1 MRKKIFQAMMAAAG
15 SVLLASLIIILGC
28 LYDYFGG
35 LQEKQMQDELT
46 LAAAGLEQSG
56 EVYLTDQHLESKRF
70 RLTWIDAQG
79 NVLYDTKADG
89 SSMEN
94 HADRE
99 EFQQAIKNGF
109 GESSRYSSTLMEKT
123 LYRAQRLADG
133 SVLRISVSRAT
144 SGVLLL
150 GLLQPLVLVL
160 IVALALSALLSKRI
174 ARWVV
179 APLENLDL
187 EHPLENDTYEELAPL
202 LGRINQQRRQIDL
215 QLAKL
220 QRRNDEFAQITGS
233 MKEGL
238 LLLNEKNQ
246 ILSINPM
253 AQRLF
258 ETDESC
264 VGENFLAVERSPEV
278 NAAIAEAFAK
288 GSSKIQLP
296 RGEQTY
302 QLDIS
307 AISSGGAVIGAVI
320 LVFDITESMRAEQ
333 SRREFTANVSHEL
346 KTPLQSIMGSAEL
359 IENGLVAEDDMP
371 RFVGHIR
378 TEAARLVSLIEDIIR
393 LSQLD
398 EGSELPFEVCD
409 LTEIA
414 REVTESLADAADQR
428 KISLTFSGEPL
439 GLCSVKRLLAEI
451 CYNLCDNA
459 IKYNREGG
467 QVMVSVSRVGEEAVL
482 AVKDTGIGIPPEHQ
496 ERVFERFY
504 RVDKSHSKESGGTG
518 LGLSIVKHAVQDLGG
533 RIELDSTPGEG
544 TEIKVYLPL
553 KSAV

>member
-28 LYDYFGG
+28 LYDYFDG

-46 LAAAGLEQSG
+46 LAAAAIEESG
-56 EVYLTDQHLESKRF
+56 QAYLDDLNLESKTF

-144 SGVLLL
+144 SGVLVL
-150 GLLQPLVLVL
+150 GMLQPILLVL
-160 IVALALSALLSKRI
+160 IVALVLSALLSKRI

-220 QRRNDEFAQITGS
+220 QRGNDEFTQVTGS

-238 LLLNEKNQ
+238 ILLNERSQ
-246 ILSINPM
+246 VLSINPM

-258 ETDESC
+258 ETDERC
-264 VGENFLAVERSPEV
+264 VGEDFLTVERSPEV
-278 NAAIAEAFAK
+278 SAAIQTALQSGYCEL
-288 GSSKIQLP
+288 QLA
-296 RGEQTY
+296 RGEHIY

-307 AISSGGAVIGAVI
+307 AISSGGVVIGAVI
-320 LVFDITESMRAEQ
+320 LVFDVTENARAEQ

-359 IENGLVAEDDMP
+359 IENGLVAAQDMP

-398 EGSELPFEVCD
+398 EGGELPFEVCD
-409 LTEIA
+409 LAEIA
-414 REVTESLADAADQR
+414 RETTDSLADAAEQR

-439 GLCSVKRLLAEI
+439 GLCSVKRLLSEI

-459 IKYNREGG
+459 IKYNQEGG

-533 RIELDSTPGEG
+533 HLALSSTPGEG

>member
-28 LYDYFGG
+28 LYDYFGA

-150 GLLQPLVLVL
+150 GMLQPIVLVL

-215 QLAKL
+215 QLAGL

-264 VGENFLAVERSPEV
+264 VGEDFLAVERSSEV

-296 RGEQTY
+296 RGERTY

-307 AISSGGAVIGAVI
+307 AISSGGAVI

-359 IENGLVAEDDMP
+359 IENGLVTEKDLP

-378 TEAARLVSLIEDIIR
+378 TEAARLVTLIEDIIR

-428 KISLTFSGEPL
+428 KISLTFSGEPF
-439 GLCSVKRLLAEI
+439 GLFSVKRLLAEI

-504 RVDKSHSKESGGTG
+504 RVDKSHSKESGGIG

-553 KSAV
+553 KTVV

>member
-28 LYDYFGG
+28 LYDYFDG

-46 LAAAGLEQSG
+46 LAAAAIEESG
-56 EVYLTDQHLESKRF
+56 QAYLDDLNLESKTF

-133 SVLRISVSRAT
+133 SVLRISVNRAT
-144 SGVLLL
+144 SGVLVL
-150 GLLQPLVLVL
+150 GMLQPILLVL
-160 IVALALSALLSKRI
+160 IVALVLSALLSKRI

-220 QRRNDEFAQITGS
+220 QRGNDEFTQVTGS

-238 LLLNEKNQ
+238 ILLNERSQ
-246 ILSINPM
+246 VLSINPM

-258 ETDESC
+258 ETDERC
-264 VGENFLAVERSPEV
+264 VGEDFLTVERSPEV
-278 NAAIAEAFAK
+278 SAAIQTALQSGYCEL
-288 GSSKIQLP
+288 QLA
-296 RGEQTY
+296 RGEHIY

-307 AISSGGAVIGAVI
+307 AISSGGTVIGAVI
-320 LVFDITESMRAEQ
+320 LAFDVTENARAEQ

-359 IENGLVAEDDMP
+359 IENGLVAAQDMP

-398 EGSELPFEVCD
+398 EGGELPFEVCD
-409 LTEIA
+409 LAEIA
-414 REVTESLADAADQR
+414 RETTDSLADAAEKR

-482 AVKDTGIGIPPEHQ
+482 SVKDTGIGIPPEHQ

-533 RIELDSTPGEG
+533 HLALSSTPGEG

>member
-46 LAAAGLEQSG
+46 LASAGLEQSG
-56 EVYLTDQHLESKRF
+56 KVYLTEQHLESKRF

-150 GLLQPLVLVL
+150 GMLQPIVLVL

-215 QLAKL
+215 QLAGL

-238 LLLNEKNQ
+238 ILLNEKNQ

-253 AQRLF
+253 ALRLF

-264 VGENFLAVERSPEV
+264 VGEDFLAVERSPEV

-359 IENGLVAEDDMP
+359 IENGLVTEKDLP

-378 TEAARLVSLIEDIIR
+378 TEAARLVTLIEDIIR

-428 KISLTFSGEPL
+428 KISLTFSGEPF

>member
-28 LYDYFGG
+28 LYDYFDG

-46 LAAAGLEQSG
+46 LAAAAIEESG
-56 EVYLTDQHLESKRF
+56 QAYLDDLNLESKTF

-79 NVLYDTKADG
+79 KVLYDTKADG

-99 EFQQAIKNGF
+99 EFQQAIKNGC

-144 SGVLLL
+144 SGVLVL
-150 GLLQPLVLVL
+150 GMLQPILLVL
-160 IVALALSALLSKRI
+160 IVALVLSALLSKRI

-220 QRRNDEFAQITGS
+220 QRGNDEFTQVTGS

-238 LLLNEKNQ
+238 ILLNERSQ
-246 ILSINPM
+246 VLSINPM

-258 ETDESC
+258 ETDERC
-264 VGENFLAVERSPEV
+264 VGEDFLTVERSPEV
-278 NAAIAEAFAK
+278 SAAIQTALQSGYCEL
-288 GSSKIQLP
+288 QLA
-296 RGEQTY
+296 RGEHIY

-320 LVFDITESMRAEQ
+320 LVFDVTENARAEQ

-359 IENGLVAEDDMP
+359 IENGLVAAQDMP

-398 EGSELPFEVCD
+398 EGGELPFEVCD
-409 LTEIA
+409 LAEIA
-414 REVTESLADAADQR
+414 RETTDSLADAAEQR

-439 GLCSVKRLLAEI
+439 GLCSVKRLLSEI

-533 RIELDSTPGEG
+533 HLALSSTPGEG

>member
-28 LYDYFGG
+28 LYDYFDG

-46 LAAAGLEQSG
+46 LAAAAIEESG
-56 EVYLTDQHLESKRF
+56 QAYLDDLNLESKTF

-144 SGVLLL
+144 SGVLVL
-150 GLLQPLVLVL
+150 GMLQPILLVL
-160 IVALALSALLSKRI
+160 IVALVLSALLSKRI

-220 QRRNDEFAQITGS
+220 QRGNDEFTQVTGS

-238 LLLNEKNQ
+238 ILLNERSQ
-246 ILSINPM
+246 VLSINPM

-258 ETDESC
+258 ETDERC
-264 VGENFLAVERSPEV
+264 VGEDFLTVERSPEV
-278 NAAIAEAFAK
+278 SAAIQTALQSGYCEL
-288 GSSKIQLP
+288 QLA
-296 RGEQTY
+296 RGEHIY

-320 LVFDITESMRAEQ
+320 LVFDVTENARAEQ

-359 IENGLVAEDDMP
+359 IENGLVAAQDMP

-398 EGSELPFEVCD
+398 EGGELPFEVCD
-409 LTEIA
+409 LAEIA
-414 REVTESLADAADQR
+414 RETTDSLADAAEQR

-439 GLCSVKRLLAEI
+439 GLCSVKRLLSEI

-533 RIELDSTPGEG
+533 HLALSSTPGEG

-553 KSAV
+553 KSAL

>member
-1 MRKKIFQAMMAAAG
+1 MRKKIFQAMMVAAG
-15 SVLLASLIIILGC
+15 AVLLASLIIILGC

-56 EVYLTDQHLESKRF
+56 EVYLTEQNLESKRF

-150 GLLQPLVLVL
+150 GMLQPIVLVL

-215 QLAKL
+215 QLAGL

-238 LLLNEKNQ
+238 ILLNEKNQ

-264 VGENFLAVERSPEV
+264 VGEDFLAVERSPEV

-296 RGEQTY
+296 RGERTY

-359 IENGLVAEDDMP
+359 IENGLVTEKDMP

-378 TEAARLVSLIEDIIR
+378 TEAARLVTLIKDIIR

-428 KISLTFSGEPL
+428 KISLTFSGEPF
-439 GLCSVKRLLAEI
+439 GVCSVKRLLAEI

-467 QVMVSVSRVGEEAVL
+467 HVMVSVSRVGEEAVL

-518 LGLSIVKHAVQDLGG
+518 LGLSIVKHTVQDLGG

-553 KSAV
+553 KTAV

>member
-28 LYDYFGG
+28 LYDYFDG

-46 LAAAGLEQSG
+46 LAAAAIEESG
-56 EVYLTDQHLESKRF
+56 QAYLDDLNLESKTF

-144 SGVLLL
+144 SGVLVL
-150 GLLQPLVLVL
+150 GMLQPILLVL

-220 QRRNDEFAQITGS
+220 QRGNDEFTQVTGS

-238 LLLNEKNQ
+238 ILLNERSQ
-246 ILSINPM
+246 VLSINPM

-258 ETDESC
+258 ETDERC
-264 VGENFLAVERSPEV
+264 VGEDFLTVERSPEV
-278 NAAIAEAFAK
+278 SAAIQTALQSGYCEL
-288 GSSKIQLP
+288 QLA
-296 RGEQTY
+296 RGEHIY

-307 AISSGGAVIGAVI
+307 AISSGGTVIGAVI
-320 LVFDITESMRAEQ
+320 LVFDVTENARAEQ

-359 IENGLVAEDDMP
+359 IENGLVAAQDMP

-398 EGSELPFEVCD
+398 EGGELPFEVCD
-409 LTEIA
+409 LAEIA
-414 REVTESLADAADQR
+414 RETTDSLADAAEQR

-439 GLCSVKRLLAEI
+439 GLCSVKRLLSEI

-533 RIELDSTPGEG
+533 HLALSSTPGEG

-553 KSAV
+553 KTAL

>member
-28 LYDYFGG
+28 LYDYFDG

-46 LAAAGLEQSG
+46 LAAAAIEESG
-56 EVYLTDQHLESKRF
+56 QAYLDDLNLESKAF

-99 EFQQAIKNGF
+99 EFQQAIKNGC

-144 SGVLLL
+144 SGVLVL
-150 GLLQPLVLVL
+150 GMLQPILLVL
-160 IVALALSALLSKRI
+160 IVALVLSALLSKRI

-220 QRRNDEFAQITGS
+220 QRGNDEFTQVTGS

-238 LLLNEKNQ
+238 ILLNERSQ
-246 ILSINPM
+246 VLSINPM

-258 ETDESC
+258 ETDERC
-264 VGENFLAVERSPEV
+264 VGEDFLTVERSPEV
-278 NAAIAEAFAK
+278 SAAIQTALQSGYCEL
-288 GSSKIQLP
+288 QLA
-296 RGEQTY
+296 RGEHIY

-307 AISSGGAVIGAVI
+307 AISSGGALIGAVI
-320 LVFDITESMRAEQ
+320 LAFDVTENARAEQ

-359 IENGLVAEDDMP
+359 IENGLVAAQDMP

-398 EGSELPFEVCD
+398 EGGELPFEVCD
-409 LTEIA
+409 LAEIA
-414 REVTESLADAADQR
+414 RETTDSLADAAEQR
-428 KISLTFSGEPL
+428 KIRLTFSGEPL

-533 RIELDSTPGEG
+533 HLALSSTPGEG

>member
-28 LYDYFGG
+28 LYDYFDG

-46 LAAAGLEQSG
+46 LAAAAIEESG
-56 EVYLTDQHLESKRF
+56 QAYLDDLNLESKAF

-144 SGVLLL
+144 SGVLVL
-150 GLLQPLVLVL
+150 GMLQPILLVL
-160 IVALALSALLSKRI
+160 IVALVLSALLSKRI

-220 QRRNDEFAQITGS
+220 QRGNDEFTQVTGS

-238 LLLNEKNQ
+238 ILLNERSQ
-246 ILSINPM
+246 VLSINPM

-258 ETDESC
+258 ETGESC
-264 VGENFLAVERSPEV
+264 VGEDFLTVERSPEV
-278 NAAIAEAFAK
+278 SAAIQTALQSGYCEL
-288 GSSKIQLP
+288 QLA
-296 RGEQTY
+296 RGEHIY

-320 LVFDITESMRAEQ
+320 LVFDVTENARAEQ

-359 IENGLVAEDDMP
+359 IENGLVAAQDMP

-398 EGSELPFEVCD
+398 EGGELPFEVCD
-409 LTEIA
+409 LAEIA
-414 REVTESLADAADQR
+414 RETTDSLADAAEQR

-439 GLCSVKRLLAEI
+439 GLCSVKRLLSEI

-533 RIELDSTPGEG
+533 HLALSSTPGEG

-553 KSAV
+553 KSAL

>member
-28 LYDYFGG
+28 LYDYFDG

-46 LAAAGLEQSG
+46 LAAAAIEESG
-56 EVYLTDQHLESKRF
+56 QAYLDDLNLESKTF

-79 NVLYDTKADG
+79 KVLYDTKADG

-144 SGVLLL
+144 SGVLVL
-150 GLLQPLVLVL
+150 GMLQPILLVL
-160 IVALALSALLSKRI
+160 IVALVLSALLSKRI

-220 QRRNDEFAQITGS
+220 QRGNDEFTQVTGS

-238 LLLNEKNQ
+238 ILLNERSQ
-246 ILSINPM
+246 VLSINPM

-258 ETDESC
+258 ETDERC
-264 VGENFLAVERSPEV
+264 VGEDFLTVERSPEV
-278 NAAIAEAFAK
+278 SAAIQTALQSGYCEL
-288 GSSKIQLP
+288 QLA
-296 RGEQTY
+296 RGEHIY

-307 AISSGGAVIGAVI
+307 VISSGGAVIGAVI
-320 LVFDITESMRAEQ
+320 LVFDVTENARAEQ

-359 IENGLVAEDDMP
+359 IENGLVAAQDMP

-398 EGSELPFEVCD
+398 EGGELPFEVCD
-409 LTEIA
+409 LAEIA
-414 REVTESLADAADQR
+414 RETTDSLADAAEQR
-428 KISLTFSGEPL
+428 NIRLTFSGEPL

-533 RIELDSTPGEG
+533 HLALSSTPGEG

>member
-46 LAAAGLEQSG
+46 LAAAAIEESG
-56 EVYLTDQHLESKRF
+56 QAYLDDLNLESKTF

-144 SGVLLL
+144 SGVLVL
-150 GLLQPLVLVL
+150 GMLQPILLVL
-160 IVALALSALLSKRI
+160 IVALVLSALLSKRI

-220 QRRNDEFAQITGS
+220 QRGNDEFTQVTGS

-238 LLLNEKNQ
+238 ILLNERSQ
-246 ILSINPM
+246 VLSINPM

-258 ETDESC
+258 ETDERC
-264 VGENFLAVERSPEV
+264 VGEDFLTVERSPEV
-278 NAAIAEAFAK
+278 SAAIQTALQSGYCEL
-288 GSSKIQLP
+288 QLA
-296 RGEQTY
+296 RGEHIY

-320 LVFDITESMRAEQ
+320 LVFDVTENARAEQ

-359 IENGLVAEDDMP
+359 IENGLVAAQDMP

-398 EGSELPFEVCD
+398 EGGELPFEVCD
-409 LTEIA
+409 LAEIA
-414 REVTESLADAADQR
+414 RETTDSLADAAEQR

-439 GLCSVKRLLAEI
+439 GLCSVKRLLSEI

-533 RIELDSTPGEG
+533 HLALSSTPGEG

-553 KSAV
+553 KSAL

>member
-46 LAAAGLEQSG
+46 LAAAAIEESG
-56 EVYLTDQHLESKRF
+56 QAYLDDLNLESKTF

-79 NVLYDTKADG
+79 KVLYDTKADG

-99 EFQQAIKNGF
+99 EFQQAIKNGC

-144 SGVLLL
+144 SGVLVL
-150 GLLQPLVLVL
+150 GMLQPILLVL
-160 IVALALSALLSKRI
+160 IVALVLSALLSKRI

-220 QRRNDEFAQITGS
+220 QRGNDEFTQVTGS

-238 LLLNEKNQ
+238 ILLNERSQ
-246 ILSINPM
+246 VLSINPM

-258 ETDESC
+258 ETDERC
-264 VGENFLAVERSPEV
+264 VGEDFLTVERSPEV
-278 NAAIAEAFAK
+278 SAAIQTALQSGYCEL
-288 GSSKIQLP
+288 QLA
-296 RGEQTY
+296 RGEHIY

-359 IENGLVAEDDMP
+359 IENGLVAAQDLP

-398 EGSELPFEVCD
+398 EGGELPFEVCD
-409 LTEIA
+409 LAEIA
-414 REVTESLADAADQR
+414 RETTDSLADVAEQR
-428 KISLTFSGEPL
+428 KIRLTFSGEPL

-533 RIELDSTPGEG
+533 HLALSSTPGEG

>member
-28 LYDYFGG
+28 LYDYFGA

-150 GLLQPLVLVL
+150 GMLQPIVLVL

-215 QLAKL
+215 QLAGL

-264 VGENFLAVERSPEV
+264 VGEDFLAVERSSEV

-296 RGEQTY
+296 RGERTY

-307 AISSGGAVIGAVI
+307 AISSGGAVI

-359 IENGLVAEDDMP
+359 IENGLVTEKDLP

-378 TEAARLVSLIEDIIR
+378 TEAARLVTLIEDIIR

-428 KISLTFSGEPL
+428 KISLTFSGEPF
-439 GLCSVKRLLAEI
+439 GLFSVKRLLAEI

-553 KSAV
+553 KTVV

>member
-46 LAAAGLEQSG
+46 LAAAAIEESG
-56 EVYLTDQHLESKRF
+56 QAYLDDLNLESKTF

-79 NVLYDTKADG
+79 KVLYDTKADG

-144 SGVLLL
+144 SGVLVL
-150 GLLQPLVLVL
+150 GMLQPILLVL
-160 IVALALSALLSKRI
+160 IVTLVLSALLSKRI

-220 QRRNDEFAQITGS
+220 QRGNDEFTQVTGS

-238 LLLNEKNQ
+238 ILLNERSQ
-246 ILSINPM
+246 VLSINPM

-258 ETDESC
+258 ETDERC
-264 VGENFLAVERSPEV
+264 VGEDFLTVERSPEV
-278 NAAIAEAFAK
+278 SAAIQTALQSGYCEL
-288 GSSKIQLP
+288 QLA
-296 RGEQTY
+296 RGEHIY

-307 AISSGGAVIGAVI
+307 VISSGGAVIGAVI
-320 LVFDITESMRAEQ
+320 LVFDVTENARAEQ

-359 IENGLVAEDDMP
+359 IENGLVAAQDMP

-398 EGSELPFEVCD
+398 EGGELPFEVCD
-409 LTEIA
+409 LAEIA
-414 REVTESLADAADQR
+414 RETTDSLADAAEQR
-428 KISLTFSGEPL
+428 KIRLTFSGEPL

-533 RIELDSTPGEG
+533 HLALSSTPGEG

>member
-15 SVLLASLIIILGC
+15 AVLLASLIIILGC

-46 LAAAGLEQSG
+46 LASAGLEQSG
-56 EVYLTDQHLESKRF
+56 KVYLTDQNLESKRF

-150 GLLQPLVLVL
+150 GMLQPIVLVL

-215 QLAKL
+215 QLAGL

-264 VGENFLAVERSPEV
+264 VGEDFLAVERSPEV

-296 RGEQTY
+296 RGERTY

-359 IENGLVAEDDMP
+359 IENGLVTEKDLP

-378 TEAARLVSLIEDIIR
+378 TEAARLVTLIEDIIR

-428 KISLTFSGEPL
+428 KISLTFSGEPF
-439 GLCSVKRLLAEI
+439 GLFSVKRLLAEI

-533 RIELDSTPGEG
+533 RIELDSTPDEG

>member
-28 LYDYFGG
+28 LYDYFDG

-46 LAAAGLEQSG
+46 PAAAAIEESG
-56 EVYLTDQHLESKRF
+56 QAYLDDLNLESKTF

-144 SGVLLL
+144 SGVLVL
-150 GLLQPLVLVL
+150 GMLQPILLVL
-160 IVALALSALLSKRI
+160 IVALVLSALLSKRI

-220 QRRNDEFAQITGS
+220 QRGNDEFTQVTDS

-238 LLLNEKNQ
+238 ILLNERSQ
-246 ILSINPM
+246 VLSINPM

-258 ETDESC
+258 ETDERC
-264 VGENFLAVERSPEV
+264 VGEDFLTVERSPEV
-278 NAAIAEAFAK
+278 SAAIQTALQSGYCEL
-288 GSSKIQLP
+288 QLA
-296 RGEQTY
+296 RGEHIY

-307 AISSGGAVIGAVI
+307 AISSGGALIGAVI
-320 LVFDITESMRAEQ
+320 LAFDVTENARAEQ
-333 SRREFTANVSHEL
+333 RRREFTANVSHEL

-359 IENGLVAEDDMP
+359 IENGLVAAQDMP

-398 EGSELPFEVCD
+398 EGGELPFEVCD
-409 LTEIA
+409 LAEIA
-414 REVTESLADAADQR
+414 RETTDSLADAAEQR

-533 RIELDSTPGEG
+533 HLALSSTPGEG

>member
-46 LAAAGLEQSG
+46 LAAAAIEESG
-56 EVYLTDQHLESKRF
+56 QAYLDDLNLESKTF

-79 NVLYDTKADG
+79 KVLYDTKADG

-99 EFQQAIKNGF
+99 EFQQAIKNGC

-144 SGVLLL
+144 SGVLVL
-150 GLLQPLVLVL
+150 GMLQPIVLVL
-160 IVALALSALLSKRI
+160 IVALVLSALLSKRI

-220 QRRNDEFAQITGS
+220 QRGNDEFTQVTGS

-238 LLLNEKNQ
+238 ILLNERSQ
-246 ILSINPM
+246 VLSINPM

-258 ETDESC
+258 ETDERC
-264 VGENFLAVERSPEV
+264 VGEDFLTVERSPEV
-278 NAAIAEAFAK
+278 SAAIQTALQSGYCEL
-288 GSSKIQLP
+288 QLA
-296 RGEQTY
+296 RGEHIY

-320 LVFDITESMRAEQ
+320 LAFDVTENARAEQ

-359 IENGLVAEDDMP
+359 IENGLVAAQDMP

-398 EGSELPFEVCD
+398 EGGELPFEVCD
-409 LTEIA
+409 LAEIA
-414 REVTESLADAADQR
+414 RETTDSLVDAAEQR
-428 KISLTFSGEPL
+428 KIRLTFSGEPL
-439 GLCSVKRLLAEI
+439 GLCSVQRLLAEI

-544 TEIKVYLPL
+544 SEIKVYLPL

>member
-28 LYDYFGG
+28 LYDYFDG

-46 LAAAGLEQSG
+46 LAAAAIEESG
-56 EVYLTDQHLESKRF
+56 QAYLDDLNLESKTF

-79 NVLYDTKADG
+79 TVLYDTKADG

-99 EFQQAIKNGF
+99 EFQQAIKNGC

-144 SGVLLL
+144 SGVLVL
-150 GLLQPLVLVL
+150 GMLQPILLVL
-160 IVALALSALLSKRI
+160 IVALVLSALLSKRI

-220 QRRNDEFAQITGS
+220 QRGNDEFTQVTGS

-238 LLLNEKNQ
+238 ILLNERSQ
-246 ILSINPM
+246 VLSINPM

-258 ETDESC
+258 ETDERC
-264 VGENFLAVERSPEV
+264 VGEDFLTVERSPEV
-278 NAAIAEAFAK
+278 SAAIQTALQSGYCEL
-288 GSSKIQLP
+288 QLA
-296 RGEQTY
+296 RGEHIY

-307 AISSGGAVIGAVI
+307 AISSGGALIGAVI
-320 LVFDITESMRAEQ
+320 LAFDVTENARAEQ

-359 IENGLVAEDDMP
+359 IENGLVAAQDMP

-398 EGSELPFEVCD
+398 EGGELPFEVCD
-409 LTEIA
+409 LAEIA
-414 REVTESLADAADQR
+414 RETTDSLADAAEQR
-428 KISLTFSGEPL
+428 KIRLTFSGEPL

-533 RIELDSTPGEG
+533 HLALSSTPGEG

>member
-46 LAAAGLEQSG
+46 LAAAAIEESG
-56 EVYLTDQHLESKRF
+56 QAYLDDLNLESKTF

-99 EFQQAIKNGF
+99 EFQQAIKNGC

-144 SGVLLL
+144 SGVLVL
-150 GLLQPLVLVL
+150 GMLQPILLVL
-160 IVALALSALLSKRI
+160 IVALVLSALLSKRI

-220 QRRNDEFAQITGS
+220 QRGNDEFTQVTGS

-238 LLLNEKNQ
+238 ILLNERSQ
-246 ILSINPM
+246 VLSINPM

-258 ETDESC
+258 ETDERC
-264 VGENFLAVERSPEV
+264 VGEDFLTVERSPEV
-278 NAAIAEAFAK
+278 STAIQTALQSGYCEL
-288 GSSKIQLP
+288 QLA
-296 RGEQTY
+296 RGEHIY

-320 LVFDITESMRAEQ
+320 LVFDVTENARAEQ

-359 IENGLVAEDDMP
+359 IENGLVAAQDMP

-398 EGSELPFEVCD
+398 EGGELPFEVCD
-409 LTEIA
+409 LAEIA
-414 REVTESLADAADQR
+414 RETTDSLADAAEQR

-439 GLCSVKRLLAEI
+439 GLCSVKRLLSEI

-533 RIELDSTPGEG
+533 HLALSSTPGEG

>member
-28 LYDYFGG
+28 LYDYFDG

-46 LAAAGLEQSG
+46 LAAAAIEESG
-56 EVYLTDQHLESKRF
+56 QAYLDDLNLESKTF

-79 NVLYDTKADG
+79 KVLYDTKADG

-99 EFQQAIKNGF
+99 EFQQAIKNGC

-144 SGVLLL
+144 SGVLVL
-150 GLLQPLVLVL
+150 GMLQPILLVL
-160 IVALALSALLSKRI
+160 IVALVLSALLSKRI

-220 QRRNDEFAQITGS
+220 QRGNDEFTQVTGS

-238 LLLNEKNQ
+238 ILLNERSQ
-246 ILSINPM
+246 VLSINPM

-258 ETDESC
+258 ETDERC
-264 VGENFLAVERSPEV
+264 VGEDFLTVERSPEV
-278 NAAIAEAFAK
+278 SAAIQTALQSGYCEL
-288 GSSKIQLP
+288 QLA
-296 RGEQTY
+296 RGEHIY

-320 LVFDITESMRAEQ
+320 LVFDVTENARAEQ

-359 IENGLVAEDDMP
+359 IENGLVAAQDMP

-398 EGSELPFEVCD
+398 EGGELPFEVCD
-409 LTEIA
+409 LAEIA
-414 REVTESLADAADQR
+414 RETTDSLADAAEKR
-428 KISLTFSGEPL
+428 KIGLTFSGEPL

-533 RIELDSTPGEG
+533 HLTLSSTPGEG

>member
-1 MRKKIFQAMMAAAG
+1 MRKKIFQAMMVAAG

-46 LAAAGLEQSG
+46 LAAAAIEESG
-56 EVYLTDQHLESKRF
+56 QAYLDDLNLESKTF

-79 NVLYDTKADG
+79 KVLYDTKADG

-144 SGVLLL
+144 SGVLVL
-150 GLLQPLVLVL
+150 GMLQPILLVL
-160 IVALALSALLSKRI
+160 IVALVLSALLSKRI

-220 QRRNDEFAQITGS
+220 QRGNDEFTQVTGS

-238 LLLNEKNQ
+238 ILLNERSQ
-246 ILSINPM
+246 VLSINPM

-258 ETDESC
+258 ETDERC
-264 VGENFLAVERSPEV
+264 VGEDFLTVERSPEV
-278 NAAIAEAFAK
+278 SAAIQTALQSGYCEL
-288 GSSKIQLP
+288 QLA
-296 RGEQTY
+296 RGEHIY

-307 AISSGGAVIGAVI
+307 AISSGGTVIGAVI
-320 LVFDITESMRAEQ
+320 LAFDVTENARAEQ

-359 IENGLVAEDDMP
+359 IENGLVAAQDMP

-398 EGSELPFEVCD
+398 EGGELPFEVCD
-409 LTEIA
+409 LAEIA
-414 REVTESLADAADQR
+414 RETTDSLADAAEQR

-467 QVMVSVSRVGEEAVL
+467 HVMVSTGRAGDEAVL
-482 AVKDTGIGIPPEHQ
+482 TVRDTGIGIPPEHQ

-544 TEIKVYLPL
+544 TEIKVYLPP

>member
-28 LYDYFGG
+28 LYDYFDG

-46 LAAAGLEQSG
+46 LAAAAIEESG
-56 EVYLTDQHLESKRF
+56 QAYVADLNLESKTF

-144 SGVLLL
+144 SGVLVL
-150 GLLQPLVLVL
+150 GMLQPILLVL
-160 IVALALSALLSKRI
+160 IVALVLSALLSKRI

-220 QRRNDEFAQITGS
+220 QRGNDEFTQVTGS

-238 LLLNEKNQ
+238 ILLNERSQ
-246 ILSINPM
+246 VLSINPM

-258 ETDESC
+258 ETDERC
-264 VGENFLAVERSPEV
+264 VGEDFLTVERSPEV
-278 NAAIAEAFAK
+278 SAAIQTALQSGYCEL
-288 GSSKIQLP
+288 QLA
-296 RGEQTY
+296 RGEHIY

-320 LVFDITESMRAEQ
+320 LVFDVTENARAEQ

-359 IENGLVAEDDMP
+359 IENGLVAAQDMP

-398 EGSELPFEVCD
+398 EGGELPFEVCD
-409 LTEIA
+409 LAEIA
-414 REVTESLADAADQR
+414 RETTDSLADAAEQR

-439 GLCSVKRLLAEI
+439 GLCSVKRLLSEI

-533 RIELDSTPGEG
+533 HLALSSTPGEG

>member
-28 LYDYFGG
+28 LYDYFDG

-46 LAAAGLEQSG
+46 LAAAAIEESG
-56 EVYLTDQHLESKRF
+56 QAYLDDLNLESKTF

-133 SVLRISVSRAT
+133 SVMRISVSRAT
-144 SGVLLL
+144 SGVLVL
-150 GLLQPLVLVL
+150 GMLQPILLVL
-160 IVALALSALLSKRI
+160 IVALVLSALLSKRI

-187 EHPLENDTYEELAPL
+187 ENPLENDTYEELAPL

-220 QRRNDEFAQITGS
+220 QRGNDEFTQVTGS

-238 LLLNEKNQ
+238 ILLNERSQ
-246 ILSINPM
+246 VLSINPM

-258 ETDESC
+258 ETDERC
-264 VGENFLAVERSPEV
+264 VGEDFLTVERSPEV
-278 NAAIAEAFAK
+278 SAAIQTALQSGYCEL
-288 GSSKIQLP
+288 QLA
-296 RGEQTY
+296 RGEHIY

-320 LVFDITESMRAEQ
+320 LAFDVTENARAEQ

-359 IENGLVAEDDMP
+359 IENGLVAAQDMP

-398 EGSELPFEVCD
+398 EGGELPFEVCD
-409 LTEIA
+409 LAEIA
-414 REVTESLADAADQR
+414 RETTDSLADAAEQR
-428 KISLTFSGEPL
+428 KIRLTFSGEPL

-533 RIELDSTPGEG
+533 HLALSSTPGEG

>member
-28 LYDYFGG
+28 LYDYFDG

-46 LAAAGLEQSG
+46 LAAAAIEESG
-56 EVYLTDQHLESKRF
+56 QAYLDDLNLESKTF

-144 SGVLLL
+144 SGVLVL
-150 GLLQPLVLVL
+150 GMLQPILLVL
-160 IVALALSALLSKRI
+160 IVALVLSALLSKRI

-220 QRRNDEFAQITGS
+220 QRGNDEFTQVTGS

-238 LLLNEKNQ
+238 ILLNERSQ
-246 ILSINPM
+246 VLSINPM

-258 ETDESC
+258 ETDERC
-264 VGENFLAVERSPEV
+264 VGEDFLTVERSPEV
-278 NAAIAEAFAK
+278 SAAIQTALQSGYCEL
-288 GSSKIQLP
+288 QLA
-296 RGEQTY
+296 RGEHIY

-307 AISSGGAVIGAVI
+307 AISSGGTVIGAVI
-320 LVFDITESMRAEQ
+320 LVFDVTENARAEQ

-359 IENGLVAEDDMP
+359 IENGLVAAQDMP

-398 EGSELPFEVCD
+398 EGGELPFEVCD
-409 LTEIA
+409 LAEIA
-414 REVTESLADAADQR
+414 RETTDSLADAAEQR

-439 GLCSVKRLLAEI
+439 GLCSVKRLLSEI

-533 RIELDSTPGEG
+533 HLALSSTPGEG

>member
-1 MRKKIFQAMMAAAG
+1 MRKKIFQAMMVAAG
-15 SVLLASLIIILGC
+15 AVLLASLIIILGC

-46 LAAAGLEQSG
+46 LASAGLEQSG
-56 EVYLTDQHLESKRF
+56 KVYLTEQNLESKRF

-150 GLLQPLVLVL
+150 GMLQPIVLVL

-215 QLAKL
+215 QLAGL

-264 VGENFLAVERSPEV
+264 VGEDFLAVERSSEV

-296 RGEQTY
+296 RGERTY

-359 IENGLVAEDDMP
+359 IENGLVTEKDLP

-378 TEAARLVSLIEDIIR
+378 TEAARLVTLIEDIIR

-428 KISLTFSGEPL
+428 KISLTFSGEPF
-439 GLCSVKRLLAEI
+439 GLFSVKRLLAEI

-482 AVKDTGIGIPPEHQ
+482 AVKDTGIGITPEHQ
-496 ERVFERFY
+496 QRIFERFY

-553 KSAV
+553 KTAV

>member
-28 LYDYFGG
+28 LYDYFDG

-46 LAAAGLEQSG
+46 LAAAAIEESG
-56 EVYLTDQHLESKRF
+56 QAYLDDLNLESKTF

-144 SGVLLL
+144 SGVLVL
-150 GLLQPLVLVL
+150 GMLQPILLVL
-160 IVALALSALLSKRI
+160 IVALVLSALLSKRI

-220 QRRNDEFAQITGS
+220 QRGNDEFTQVTGS

-238 LLLNEKNQ
+238 ILLNERSQ
-246 ILSINPM
+246 VLSINPM

-258 ETDESC
+258 ETDERC
-264 VGENFLAVERSPEV
+264 VGEDFLTVERSPEV
-278 NAAIAEAFAK
+278 SAAIQTALQSGYCEL
-288 GSSKIQLP
+288 QLA
-296 RGEQTY
+296 RGEHIY

-307 AISSGGAVIGAVI
+307 VISSGGAVIGAVI
-320 LVFDITESMRAEQ
+320 LVFDVTENARAEQ

-359 IENGLVAEDDMP
+359 IENGLVAAQDMP

-398 EGSELPFEVCD
+398 EGGELPFEVCD
-409 LTEIA
+409 LAEIA
-414 REVTESLADAADQR
+414 RETTDSLADAAEQR
-428 KISLTFSGEPL
+428 KIRLTFSGEPL
-439 GLCSVKRLLAEI
+439 GLCSVKRLLSEI

-533 RIELDSTPGEG
+533 HLALSSTPGEG

>member
-1 MRKKIFQAMMAAAG
+1 MRKKIFQAMMVAAG
-15 SVLLASLIIILGC
+15 AVLLASLIIILGC
-28 LYDYFGG
+28 LYDYFDG

-46 LAAAGLEQSG
+46 LAAAAIEESG
-56 EVYLTDQHLESKRF
+56 QAYLDDLNLESKTF

-150 GLLQPLVLVL
+150 GMLQPIVLVL

-220 QRRNDEFAQITGS
+220 QRGNDEFTQVTGS

-238 LLLNEKNQ
+238 ILLNERSQ
-246 ILSINPM
+246 VLSINPM

-258 ETDESC
+258 ETDERC
-264 VGENFLAVERSPEV
+264 VGEDFLAVERSPEV

-296 RGEQTY
+296 RGERTY

-320 LVFDITESMRAEQ
+320 LVFDVTENARAEQ

-359 IENGLVAEDDMP
+359 IENGLVTEKDLP

-378 TEAARLVSLIEDIIR
+378 TEAARLVTLIEDIIR

-428 KISLTFSGEPL
+428 KISLTFSGEPF

-544 TEIKVYLPL
+544 TAIKVYLPL

>member
-28 LYDYFGG
+28 LYDYFDG

-46 LAAAGLEQSG
+46 LAAAAIEESG
-56 EVYLTDQHLESKRF
+56 QAYLDDLNLESKTF

-99 EFQQAIKNGF
+99 EFQQAIKNGC

-144 SGVLLL
+144 SGVLVL
-150 GLLQPLVLVL
+150 GMLQPILLVL
-160 IVALALSALLSKRI
+160 IVALVLSALLSKRI

-220 QRRNDEFAQITGS
+220 QRGNDEFTQVTGS

-238 LLLNEKNQ
+238 ILLNERSQ
-246 ILSINPM
+246 VLSINPM

-258 ETDESC
+258 ETDEHC
-264 VGENFLAVERSPEV
+264 VGEDFLTVERSPEV
-278 NAAIAEAFAK
+278 STAIQTALQSGYCEL
-288 GSSKIQLP
+288 QLA
-296 RGEQTY
+296 RGEHIY

-320 LVFDITESMRAEQ
+320 LVFDVTENARAEQ

-359 IENGLVAEDDMP
+359 IENGLVAAQDMP

-398 EGSELPFEVCD
+398 EGGELPFEVCD
-409 LTEIA
+409 LAEIA
-414 REVTESLADAADQR
+414 RETTDSLADAAEKR

-467 QVMVSVSRVGEEAVL
+467 QVMVSVCRVGEEAVL

-518 LGLSIVKHAVQDLGG
+518 LGLSIVKHAAQDLGG
-533 RIELDSTPGEG
+533 HLALSSTPGEG